1 MKNEI
6 NSYSFKD
13 PLISNKENND
23 TNYQNEDIENDEKYK
38 TQNFKFIKHSN
49 NFLQN
54 NLNAENDKFIN
65 YNKNNTLINNKEEY
79 SKRLSNKKIKNTLND
94 IYGVI
99 ANINEVN
106 QKVNNILSQRP
117 NIRKYKS
124 FDYKTKNIGE
134 EDDIK
139 KIRSTTEERTPKVNN
154 YIKEYNHK
162 DYSSPTTDT
171 NYMASRTTADF
182 YSSKTGHD
190 IVIMNDDDDNDICLR
205 NNKKDEINLEY
216 QRIYN
221 MPYKKRN
228 YKKSSYRINNYY
240 NIPRNNSE
248 NLACEYYTPTIKSN
262 SGLKLFIQK
271 NINKKISNNLS
282 GENNEE
288 SIDITLGK
296 LSDRNKD
303 INNISDISNIEVN
316 TNYFGEDISN
326 EKDVKVVKLQLK
338 NEENKLKELEK
349 EKNKLLNEEKIRRK
363 ILLQKH
369 IEQTKIKNK
378 SLITE
383 YKKKIK
389 IIKKLQNFSK
399 NEIAQLEKQKKIDE
413 KKLEQINKICND
425 DDINKNIIKIKK
437 NNHKYKDKQ
446 NSVRNKKYIEYKDNE
461 HQNNKENISNNHNVI
476 DGYSFKNYNFTK
488 KENNRIND
496 YLNNEN
502 KDDLTEYNKRATT
515 LYDLTT
521 SNNSNAN
528 ISLLTNESSKRGKR
542 YYPKKLF
549 NNLNINENYKNIIGN
564 NYINSNKLYNDKNN
578 DISIDIYNN
587 NNNKNIGLTDYLTQ
601 HNKYSYSQS
610 KKNSN
615 RKNNNYNT
623 HLYKT
628 KSASSN
634 FGIPSFIQSRVN
646 KYNYNLS
653 RESSFS
659 HRVSANKMVPYS
671 LRYNINYKY
680 HYPSKMSHKS
690 HSNYY
695 SLKNDSRDSKLYD
708 KTKKDLNYK
717 SIFFVDE

>member
-1 MKNEI
+1 
-6 NSYSFKD
+6 
-13 PLISNKENND
+13 
-23 TNYQNEDIENDEKYK
+23 
-38 TQNFKFIKHSN
+38 
-49 NFLQN
+49 
-54 NLNAENDKFIN
+54 
-65 YNKNNTLINNKEEY
+65 
-79 SKRLSNKKIKNTLND
+79 LND

-271 NINKKISNNLS
+271 NINKKISNNFS

-303 INNISDISNIEVN
+303 INNISDISNIEIN

-349 EKNKLLNEEKIRRK
+349 EKNKL
-363 ILLQKH
+363 
-369 IEQTKIKNK
+369 
-378 SLITE
+378 
-383 YKKKIK
+383 
-389 IIKKLQNFSK
+389 
-399 NEIAQLEKQKKIDE
+399 
-413 KKLEQINKICND
+413 
-425 DDINKNIIKIKK
+425 
-437 NNHKYKDKQ
+437 
-446 NSVRNKKYIEYKDNE
+446 
-461 HQNNKENISNNHNVI
+461 
-476 DGYSFKNYNFTK
+476 
-488 KENNRIND
+488 
-496 YLNNEN
+496 
-502 KDDLTEYNKRATT
+502 
-515 LYDLTT
+515 
-521 SNNSNAN
+521 
-528 ISLLTNESSKRGKR
+528 
-542 YYPKKLF
+542 
-549 NNLNINENYKNIIGN
+549 
-564 NYINSNKLYNDKNN
+564 
-578 DISIDIYNN
+578 
-587 NNNKNIGLTDYLTQ
+587 
-601 HNKYSYSQS
+601 
-610 KKNSN
+610 
-615 RKNNNYNT
+615 
-623 HLYKT
+623 
-628 KSASSN
+628 
-634 FGIPSFIQSRVN
+634 
-646 KYNYNLS
+646 
-653 RESSFS
+653 
-659 HRVSANKMVPYS
+659 
-671 LRYNINYKY
+671 
-680 HYPSKMSHKS
+680 
-690 HSNYY
+690 
-695 SLKNDSRDSKLYD
+695 
-708 KTKKDLNYK
+708 
-717 SIFFVDE
+717 